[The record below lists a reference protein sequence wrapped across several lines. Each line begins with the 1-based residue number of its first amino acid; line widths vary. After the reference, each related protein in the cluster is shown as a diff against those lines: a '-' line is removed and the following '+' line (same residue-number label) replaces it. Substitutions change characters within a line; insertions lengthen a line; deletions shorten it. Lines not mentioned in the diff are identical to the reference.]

1 MAKVEEEP
9 FTLVTADTSPSLF
22 PDYKQ
27 LTSAHI
33 ADPDVQLTSALRSKY
48 PELNLTVVPVSNAPI
63 LDFAAAGHATAE
75 LDTETDSI
83 LRWRGFVPASHRG
96 GQGALGDNTFFA
108 KYHYRYGTEDF
119 IVYNVGYGTSA
130 VQYILKEPGSGETQ
144 LSHCAATDTLVKAT
158 VLALA
163 GNEDEYVYV
172 YDRYWTRSKQLW
184 EQVQHSTWHNVILS
198 AKTKHA
204 LQSVSQNFF
213 DSKDVYTRFGV
224 PWKRG
229 LIFHGP
235 AGNGK
240 TISIKALMR
249 TLYKRQD
256 PIPTLY
262 VKSAPNTYDI
272 RNVFQLARKM
282 APCALI
288 LEDIETI
295 VTANTRSYFFNE
307 VDGLESNDGIL
318 MVASTNYLDRLD
330 PGLSNRPS
338 RFDRK
343 YLFPLPNKHE
353 RTLYARFWQRKVH
366 KSDAKIPFPE
376 EMCDAIAD
384 ITADFSFAYM
394 QEAFVAALL
403 TIAREGAED
412 EAGFEGCED
421 LDDLTQR
428 LTMGNTVG
436 TSEDPHDDL
445 NGYKL
450 WRVIKAQIH
459 NLRDQIGGDAG
470 DQLDTSGMLCDAA
483 DTTYTSRAIQS

>member
-249 TLYKRQD
+249 TLYKRKD
-256 PIPTLY
+256 PVPTLY

-412 EAGFEGCED
+412 EAGF
-421 LDDLTQR
+421 
-428 LTMGNTVG
+428 
-436 TSEDPHDDL
+436 
-445 NGYKL
+445 
-450 WRVIKAQIH
+450 
-459 NLRDQIGGDAG
+459 
-470 DQLDTSGMLCDAA
+470 
-483 DTTYTSRAIQS
+483 